1 MEHTTKQTV
10 RHRSSMAPRKPSV
23 TPCHA
28 DITPDSPKG
37 ESIAG
42 IVLMFATFTV
52 LTYGCMWLALTQ
64 VTDTL

>member
-1 MEHTTKQTV
+1 MKQTV
-10 RHRSSMAPRKPSV
+10 RHRSSMAPRKPPSV

-28 DITPDSPKG
+28 DLPQPPKE
-37 ESIAG
+37 ESLAS

>member
-1 MEHTTKQTV
+1 MEHTTKQTA
-10 RHRSSMAPRKPSV
+10 HRSSMAPRKPSV

-28 DITPDSPKG
+28 DPSQKE
-37 ESIAG
+37 ESLAS